1 MTVATEQGLGERFVN
16 RPTVVTGAGGGIG
29 RAIAL
34 RMLSEGAQLVAVDR
48 SESLLADLPDHDRLR
63 TLACDVSS
71 EEGPNEILAYCH
83 SQFGPLAILVNNVGL
98 GGAPDFHRSSDDDY
112 TKWMDANLR
121 TTFRMTRES
130 LDDLIQTK
138 GVVLNIASG
147 MALSGFKTA
156 AIYAMAKAG
165 VIAMTRSVAVNYAYA
180 GLRANAIAPG
190 VVETSMT
197 ESRLSNPAFR
207 ANVIETTPMRRAGQ
221 PAEIAGAAAFLC
233 SDDASFVTGQVL
245 VVDGGQTVSTYISD
259 EMVES
264 WAMTHSADGPFAD
277 G

>member
-1 MTVATEQGLGERFVN
+1 MTVATEQGLVGERFVN

-63 TLACDVSS
+63 RLVCDVSS
-71 EEGPNEILAYCH
+71 EEAPHEIATYCRA
-83 SQFGPLAILVNNVGL
+83 QFGPMAILVNNVGL
-98 GGAPDFHRSSDDDY
+98 GNAPGLRASDDDY

-121 TTFRMTRES
+121 TAFRMTRES
-130 LDDLIQTK
+130 LDDLLATK

-147 MALSGFKTA
+147 MALSGFKVS

-165 VIAMTRSVAVNYAYA
+165 VIAMTRSLAVNYASS

-207 ANVIETTPMRRAGQ
+207 ANIIETTPMRRVGQ

-264 WAMTHSADGPFAD
+264 WAMTHSADGPLAD
-277 G
+277 E